1 MSSTK
6 QNILSTNLFEEFFGG
21 QPNFAGKQSSFAF
34 PNNVRNYNIIENK
47 DGSNTI
53 FINALGYAK
62 TDIIIEVVKG
72 NLVITANKPKTAV
85 SFLPNI
91 DYKFKLGYTFSDE
104 GIVASMDNGILSVTV
119 QEVKVEEPVKKMITI
134 N

>member
-6 QNILSTNLFEEFFGG
+6 QNTLLPDLFEEFFGG
-21 QPNFAGKQSSFAF
+21 KQSTFAF
-34 PNNVRNYNIIENK
+34 PNNVRNYNIIENT

-53 FINALGYAK
+53 FINALGYTK

-72 NLVITANKPKTAV
+72 NLVITANEPKNTV
-85 SFLPNI
+85 SFLPKI

-119 QEVKVEEPVKKMITI
+119 QAIKTVEPEKKMISI